1 MTIERPPQAVAR
13 VPRNCIILGSG
24 RSGTSLAGGILA
36 NGGYFMGDSL
46 VPANDGNPK
55 GFFEDEQVNRIN
67 EELLADVV
75 PLPGDGIIRKLR
87 LRARPLANRQR
98 WLAAL
103 PLRISIRCPP
113 YWLERIEALTAQE
126 PFCFKDPR
134 FCYTLATWRPY
145 LNNALLLC
153 VFRHPSVTA
162 ESIVTECR
170 RADYLRGVQI
180 DAAGALKVWESM
192 YRHVLEIHYPRGGDW
207 LFVHYDQLLDGSAFP
222 AIETRLGVR
231 LDSQFPDTRLKRSR
245 AGARPSARAMVIYQ
259 RLCSLAQYVPKDAAP
274 GADRQA

>member
-1 MTIERPPQAVAR
+1 MTIECPSQTADR

-46 VPANDGNPK
+46 VPPNDGNPK

-67 EELLADVV
+67 EELLTDVV

-87 LRARPLANRQR
+87 LRARPLENRQR

-113 YWLERIEALTAQE
+113 YWLKRIEALTAQE

-134 FCYTLATWRPY
+134 FCYTLAIWRPY
-145 LNNALLLC
+145 LRNALLLC

-162 ESIVTECR
+162 ASIVTECQ
-170 RADYLRGVQI
+170 RADYLRDVQM
-180 DAAGALKVWESM
+180 DAGRALKVWESM
-192 YRHVLEIHYPRGGDW
+192 YRHVLEIHYPQGGDW
-207 LFVHYDQLLDGSAFP
+207 LFVHYDQLLDGTAFA
-222 AIETRLGVR
+222 AIEAKLGVR
-231 LDSQFPDTRLKRSR
+231 LDSGFADPRLKRSK
-245 AGARPSARAMVIYQ
+245 AVERPSARAIAIYQ
-259 RLCSLAQYVPKDAAP
+259 RLCSLARYAP
-274 GADRQA
+274 ASADLQA